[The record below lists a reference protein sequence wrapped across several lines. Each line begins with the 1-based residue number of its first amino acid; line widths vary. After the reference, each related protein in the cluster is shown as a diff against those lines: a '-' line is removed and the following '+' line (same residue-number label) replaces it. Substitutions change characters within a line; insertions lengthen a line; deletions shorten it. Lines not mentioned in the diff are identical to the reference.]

1 MIKNFPYRQ
10 TFVALTLFLILFCS
24 TGLTAEEEV
33 LRLGYSD
40 SEAYPYQ
47 LGHEK
52 NPPGIA
58 FEIISEA
65 AKKTGIKVI
74 FIALPNKRVQASLK
88 EGNIIDGA
96 FMFSYSSERTLNGVY
111 PEIKGVPDG
120 RRRIATL
127 SYYIYRKK
135 GSPLNWDG
143 NSFSGIDKS
152 DIRNSIGANT
162 GYSVV
167 QDLKKMGVHVDDGS
181 RTTQQNFLKLQSGRI
196 SGFAH
201 QDLVADNYL
210 LLHKITDIEKLPRPF
225 IQKHYY
231 LMISRQYYSKNRET
245 AERLWD
251 EIARIRDRKTA
262 EIMHKYTE

>member
-1 MIKNFPYRQ
+1 MIKNFSYRQ
-10 TFVALTLFLILFCS
+10 TFTALTFLLILFCG
-24 TGLTAEEEV
+24 TGFTAEEEV

-47 LGHEK
+47 MNHEK
-52 NPPGIA
+52 DPPGIA

-74 FIALPNKRVQASLK
+74 FIALPNKRVQTSLM
-88 EGNIIDGA
+88 EGTLIDGA
-96 FMFSYSSERTLNGVY
+96 FMFSYSRERTLNGVY

-127 SYYIYRKK
+127 SYYIYKKK

-143 NSFSGIDKS
+143 KSFSGIDKS

-167 QDLKKMGVHVDDGS
+167 NDLKKMGVHVDDGS
-181 RTTQQNFLKLQSGRI
+181 RTTKQNFLKLQSGRI
-196 SGFAH
+196 IGFAH

-210 LLHKITDIEKLPRPF
+210 LLNNIPDIEKLPRPF
-225 IQKHYY
+225 IQKNYF
-231 LMISRQYYSKNRET
+231 LMISRQYYSKNRQT
-245 AERLWD
+245 AERLWN
-251 EIARIRDRKTA
+251 EIGQIRDRKTA
-262 EIMHKYTE
+262 EIMHKYSD

>member
-1 MIKNFPYRQ
+1 MFINFPYRQ
-10 TFVALTLFLILFCS
+10 AFTAFTLLIILFC
-24 TGLTAEEEV
+24 GKGFTAEEKI

-47 LGHEK
+47 MNHEK

-65 AKKTGIKVI
+65 ARKTGVKVI
-74 FIALPNKRVQASLK
+74 FIALPNRRVQTSLR
-88 EGNIIDGA
+88 EGAIIDGA
-96 FMFSYSSERTLNGVY
+96 FMFSYNQERTSNGVY
-111 PEIKGVPDG
+111 PTLNNMPDAK
-120 RRRIATL
+120 RRIATL
-127 SYYIYRKK
+127 SYYIYKKK
-135 GSPLNWDG
+135 GSPLHWDG
-143 NSFSGIDKS
+143 KSFSGIDIT
-152 DIRNSIGANT
+152 DVRNSIGANT

-167 QDLKKMGVHVDDGS
+167 QDLKKTGVHVDDGS
-181 RTTQQNFLKLQSGRI
+181 RTTEQNFLKLQSGRI

-210 LLHKITDIEKLPRPF
+210 LLNKIKDIEKLPQPF
-225 IQKHYY
+225 IQKHYF

-251 EIARIRDRKTA
+251 EIGQIRDRKTA
-262 EIMHKYTE
+262 EIMHKYTD

>member
-1 MIKNFPYRQ
+1 MIIKLPYCR
-10 TFVALTLFLILFCS
+10 TFTALVFLLTLFCG
-24 TGLTAEEEV
+24 TVHTAEDNI

-47 LGHEK
+47 IAHEK

-65 AKKTGIKVI
+65 AGNTGIKVI

-96 FMFSYSSERTLNGVY
+96 FMFSYSRERTLNGVY
-111 PEIKGVPDG
+111 PEIKGTPDG

-127 SYYIYRKK
+127 RYYIYRKK

-167 QDLKKMGVHVDDGS
+167 LDLKKMGVHVDDGS
-181 RTTQQNFLKLQSGRI
+181 RTTEQNFLKLQSGRI

-210 LLHKITDIEKLPRPF
+210 LLHKITDIEKLPKPF
-225 IQKHYY
+225 IQKHYF

-245 AERLWD
+245 AERLWN
-251 EIARIRDRKTA
+251 EIAQIRDRKTA